1 MTNAEHMKTERNAS
15 ITQLLAVAA
24 GTVILFFI
32 VLNGANFLCQLNFY
46 NTYIDDG
53 FPANLAGE
61 SAIHRLL
68 AEQVYGGYSIRFS
81 STKEPYFM
89 KAVAKYTPVPK
100 RFDAN
105 ASVHG
110 GYYSLEPQPNGVI
123 ADLRRTY
130 PSDLASLSNV
140 DDLSYVHSGRQPPY
154 SCLEHYYLIR
164 NNKTNT
170 NFFLIKRVYTGT

>member
-1 MTNAEHMKTERNAS
+1 MTNAEYMKAEKKAS
-15 ITQLLAVAA
+15 IEQLLAVAA
-24 GTVILFFI
+24 GTVFLFFI

-61 SAIHRLL
+61 SAINRFM
-68 AEQVYGGYSIRFS
+68 AEKVYGGYSIRFNS
-81 STKEPYFM
+81 SKEPLFM
-89 KAVAKYTPVPK
+89 KAVAKYTAVPK
-100 RFDAN
+100 TFDAN

-110 GYYSLEPQPNGVI
+110 GYYPLEPQPNDII
-123 ADLRRTY
+123 ADLQKIY

-170 NFFLIKRVYTGT
+170 NFFAIKRVYTGT